1 MRKPG
6 LTAYEE
12 FSGQDRCPE
21 CREKMVDA
29 GGEVACP
36 SCGLV
41 LGTDPASG
49 TLQPSDTKLQ
59 VLGSYIGRA
68 PSKGTHRPQTGFGL
82 GVAGLRANSIGRDI
96 SLLQCSGL
104 IERVSGRFFLP
115 KAIVQNAIQ
124 IAEKLLPEKKIFRVT
139 MPVISA
145 YSLLHACRSAGIT
158 HVGFDDLLKAYPEAG
173 HRITKSQMLR
183 VGRESSIPLPAIRPE
198 TLVVRAVAKLQSDVT
213 ITNRLKKASL
223 NEGRFFAKL
232 LETART
238 TATDLS
244 SLGGYSPKT
253 VAACSVYIASFR
265 LGPRVMTQR
274 ETAEALGIAEYT
286 VRELCCRFRKQE
298 EAR

>member
-1 MRKPG
+1 LRKPG

-12 FSGQDRCPE
+12 FSSQDRCPE
-21 CREKMVDA
+21 CREKLVDA

-49 TLQPSDTKLQ
+49 TLQLSSVKLE
-59 VLGSYIGRA
+59 VLGSYVGRA
-68 PSKGTHRPQTGFGL
+68 PSKGEHRPQTGYVFG
-82 GVAGLRANSIGRDI
+82 VTRLRANSIGRDL

-104 IERVSGRFFLP
+104 IERVSSRFFLP

-124 IAEKLLPEKKIFRVT
+124 IAEKLLPDKKVFRVP

-158 HVGFDDLLKAYPEAG
+158 HVGFDDLLKAYLDAG

-198 TLVVRAVAKLQSDVT
+198 ALVVRAVAKLQSEVA
-213 ITNRLKKASL
+213 ITNRLKKAGL
-223 NEGRFFAKL
+223 NNGRFFAKL
-232 LETART
+232 LDEARS

-244 SLGGYSPKT
+244 SLGGFSPRT
-253 VAACSVYIASFR
+253 VAACSVYIAGFR

-274 ETAEALGIAEYT
+274 EAAEALGIAEYT
-286 VRELCCRFRKQE
+286 VRELCSRFRKQQE
-298 EAR
+298 MR